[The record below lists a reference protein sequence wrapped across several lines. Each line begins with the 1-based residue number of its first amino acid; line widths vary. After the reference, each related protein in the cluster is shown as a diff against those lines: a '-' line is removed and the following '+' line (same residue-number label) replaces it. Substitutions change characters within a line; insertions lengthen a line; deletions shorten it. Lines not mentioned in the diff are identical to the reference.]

1 MSRESADEWSNERVD
16 ILIIDQ
22 TVVQLVKNG
31 VLDTPEPEAC
41 CHPACG
47 KTMRIMSAP
56 PGVLC
61 PAIEPALAA
70 PPTEQMPQEEL
81 ERRVMESEPPSDS
94 TPSYMLWRTQLPCGH
109 LIHEHCWLLALG
121 ARPADGFRTPPAC
134 PKCQTPCT
142 DVTSAWWYGVSG
154 TPEDLMLAEGGRSSV
169 PDGGSP
175 MDVEGGIDG
184 DDGTLGLEQPGDAQM
199 TDPTGV
205 ALTRSLHT
213 RTGASGPR

>member
-169 PDGGSP
+169 PDGAARWTWRAAST
-175 MDVEGGIDG
+175 V
-184 DDGTLGLEQPGDAQM
+184 T
-199 TDPTGV
+199 T
-205 ALTRSLHT
+205 ALSALSSQEMLR
-213 RTGASGPR
+213 